1 MGSGDN
7 ILTLALV
14 QWDIIIHKKVSLL
27 QQLQIEAYA
36 FLQENKFKIKM
47 QPNTRIMLQTRWVFV
62 LQTEH
67 GSVIWY

>member
-1 MGSGDN
+1 MFALKHCVGSGDN

-47 QPNTRIMLQTRWVFV
+47 QPNTRIMLQTR
-62 LQTEH
+62 
-67 GSVIWY
+67 

>member
-1 MGSGDN
+1 MFALKHCVGSGDN

-27 QQLQIEAYA
+27 QQLQIEAYT

-47 QPNTRIMLQTRWVFV
+47 QPNTRMMLQTR
-62 LQTEH
+62 
-67 GSVIWY
+67 